1 MPRVFH
7 ITNRTHLRS
16 SRTSSGHIIQRSDP
30 LDPDVRCSAE
40 DSTGNGSSRVQNLE
54 YSHPQGVP
62 FRSSRHSYPKQVWRQ
77 LPSKVP
83 RLRIVSQSLGNSPY
97 ANIIT
102 RPARCSAQRSI
113 LLVLYHLQVVVRV
126 TRVFSRRISGGLR
139 EDRERRKVSGQ
150 PCRRCLGIVLSS
162 QLLREAMHVI
172 RIREK

>member
-7 ITNRTHLRS
+7 ITKRTHLRS

-40 DSTGNGSSRVQNLE
+40 DSTGKDSSRVQNLE

-83 RLRIVSQSLGNSPY
+83 RLRIVSQSLGDGQNT
-97 ANIIT
+97 NIIT
-102 RPARCSAQRSI
+102 RAASCSAQRST
-113 LLVLYHLQVVVRV
+113 LRVLYHLQVAGGA
-126 TRVFSRRISGGLR
+126 TRVWSTRIGNPGGDAWELFGA
-139 EDRERRKVSGQ
+139 VSCSQG
-150 PCRRCLGIVLSS
+150 PCI
-162 QLLREAMHVI
+162 
-172 RIREK
+172 